1 MCHARAT
8 KKNNVIFYKLV
19 YVSFQRTQHPSLEKF
34 CCEGHN
40 IYFLKERT
48 LWDKYMFCTAK
59 YRSNILFP
67 KKKCLCHIDIAAS
80 KNMNQT
86 SKDEE
91 PKHRHT
97 QKNIDTVECLRPEEV
112 GDRDVF
118 HYVFSDGPVAKVSNS
133 MKTSM

>member
-8 KKNNVIFYKLV
+8 KKNNVMFYKLI

-40 IYFLKERT
+40 ISFLKEQT
-48 LWDKYMFCTAK
+48 LWDKYMLCTAK
-59 YRSNILFP
+59 YCSNILFP
-67 KKKCLCHIDIAAS
+67 KKSLCHIDIAAS

-97 QKNIDTVECLRPEEV
+97 K
-112 GDRDVF
+112 
-118 HYVFSDGPVAKVSNS
+118 
-133 MKTSM
+133 KTSRQWSAWDLKRWVIESWFPLRFLWWPSSQSQ